1 MMDTFLVREEE
12 PSEHKEKPSET
23 LRFQGFVVDL
33 SQLYSNQNTYLKI
46 NKSKAKSSSIPDTSV
61 KLREA
66 EKCSVNEHG
75 ETEVKKICQKQR
87 ILSKKE
93 REKIKEQYMQG
104 VSTEELAKSF
114 GCHRVTI
121 SKALRKAGVTPTI
134 EKLNINDAIRMYE
147 SGSTTKEIAEKYH
160 MADNTVSHRLKMAGV
175 KMRNR
180 WDYR

>member
-23 LRFQGFVVDL
+23 LRFQGCVVDL

-134 EKLNINDAIRMYE
+134 EKLDINDAILSDTLSKLISLLRTTLSLSMVEQARHVLPVEASTY
-147 SGSTTKEIAEKYH
+147 GSE
-160 MADNTVSHRLKMAGV
+160 V
-175 KMRNR
+175 
-180 WDYR
+180 